1 VFDFESFCKIAD
13 THFRRQFLF
22 QMVILLC
29 HILTFTKTDKA
40 IWATPRNR
48 SLQMDFNLEPD
59 DARWTQETL
68 NKALEE
74 LKQTTPNGYA
84 FAETIQTIMEREK
97 NWVKWKN
104 ELCAPFDKETW
115 FVTRGTEKIGLFGA
129 TRELRQSLRQ
139 PREDWRYTLG
149 TEPLTEIWQ
158 MGYRDLHDLENPFQ
172 FSDYSRVIHQSI
184 NHDYH
189 SLGQVT

>member
-1 VFDFESFCKIAD
+1 MFDFEDFCKIAD

-29 HILTFTKTDKA
+29 HILAFTKTDKA

-48 SLQMDFNLEPD
+48 SLQMDFNLESD

-115 FVTRGTEKIGLFGA
+115 SVTRNTEKIGLFEA
-129 TRELRQSLRQ
+129 TRELRQRLRQ

-172 FSDYSRVIHQSI
+172 FSGPLILTLFI
-184 NHDYH
+184 N
-189 SLGQVT
+189 